1 MLMGDEKR
9 IAATTRNAHRY
20 HCNDMAQAIP

>member
-9 IAATTRNAHRY
+9 IAATTRNAHHY
-20 HCNDMAQAIP
+20 QCSNMKQSNQ